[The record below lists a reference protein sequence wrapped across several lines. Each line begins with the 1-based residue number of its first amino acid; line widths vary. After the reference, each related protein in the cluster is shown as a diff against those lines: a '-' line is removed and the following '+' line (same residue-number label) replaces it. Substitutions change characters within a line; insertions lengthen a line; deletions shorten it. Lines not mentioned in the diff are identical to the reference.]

1 MTDVLTIKPRKPRDP
16 ALAAAVAKIRAQRAG
31 IAPHPDAPSQRP
43 VKAVPKVKP
52 PKATPAPAKPSE
64 PPSVGV
70 APQRKDPSIQ
80 HRAAQWMRREY
91 PELFTAGNV
100 RPLAIGIQKDLA
112 EARPENVSHL
122 GISRALARWV
132 QQSAY
137 QQALAAE
144 GARRFNLDGSDA
156 GPVSDDHRNH
166 AKELLDK
173 RQTEKSDCST
183 S

>member
-1 MTDVLTIKPRKPRDP
+1 MKEILTIKPRKPRDP

-31 IAPHPDAPSQRP
+31 IAPRPDAPSQRP

-52 PKATPAPAKPSE
+52 PKATPKVAKPSE
-64 PPSVGV
+64 PPSGAV

-91 PELFTAGNV
+91 PALFTAGNPK
-100 RPLAIGIQKDLA
+100 PLAIGIQQHLVK
-112 EARPENVSHL
+112 ARPETVSHL
-122 GISRALARWV
+122 GISRALTRWV

-144 GARRFNLDGSDA
+144 GARRFNLDSSDA
-156 GPVSDDHRNH
+156 GPVSDEHRNH
-166 AKELLDK
+166 AKQLLDK